1 MKTLTLVAIVFCASI
16 ASAQTVGFYDFQ
28 LGQNKDQIAGSCK
41 RASIHYL
48 NQAEHLKVLHQNKL
62 ASIILEYKDVCAE
75 SPKDLDK
82 GFKLINCSFTSD
94 RAKSKRVKSIALV
107 MAGEKLVRIEVE
119 LDAKENKNNPELDN
133 LIQSGTQRSDTE
145 KFNGIA
151 KINGLYSLAPF
162 LKELGN
168 ESKQKIFQK
177 GEQFFATNTAKDSL
191 YLVLLDL
198 GTLVQH
204 QQKN

>member
-1 MKTLTLVAIVFCASI
+1 
-16 ASAQTVGFYDFQ
+16 
-28 LGQNKDQIAGSCK
+28 
-41 RASIHYL
+41 
-48 NQAEHLKVLHQNKL
+48 
-62 ASIILEYKDVCAE
+62 
-75 SPKDLDK
+75 
-82 GFKLINCSFTSD
+82 
-94 RAKSKRVKSIALV
+94 

-204 QQKN
+204 QQKNGFKKGVIYGLTKLHNHFADHRRNCGLFVHQLEKDSGNSG